1 MLDET
6 DDETRDME
14 ALLGRYQPAA
24 PQAALRARVVREARK
39 RSQWAYLEG
48 IAALMLVGM
57 NLAQIGASVTPVFR
71 APRIDVGRTEQ
82 IAAEIDRLG
91 LPLDKGETRMMA
103 EQLAAGERLVRLP
116 QIHGAMMNDPS
127 KGVLP

>member
-1 MLDET
+1 MMDET
-6 DDETRDME
+6 DDETREME
-14 ALLGRYQPAA
+14 ALLERYQPAA
-24 PQAALRARVVREARK
+24 PQAALRARVVREAHK

-48 IAALMLVGM
+48 VAALLLVGM
-57 NLAQIGASVTPVFR
+57 NLAQIGGSVTQVIQ

-91 LPLDKGETRMMA
+91 LPLDSGQTRIMA

-127 KGVLP
+127 KGVFP